1 MYRCLARGSRRRRGE
16 LLACFYSMLLT
27 LISSKGTSCK
37 LLACFSV
44 KKCKPL
50 TNLPWVLCSLLD
62 SHDRDESCI
71 AMQHNYS
78 FQIIIFLFF
87 VIFA

>member
-16 LLACFYSMLLT
+16 LLACFDYVINADM
-27 LISSKGTSCK
+27 SKGTSCK

-71 AMQHNYS
+71 SMQH
-78 FQIIIFLFF
+78 IIAFR
-87 VIFA
+87 